1 MATENLKFK
10 IELFATFWDKP
21 PSCDI
26 LVGDQQLWSGEIKGT
41 KDKPDLIEFT
51 APLEEGKSH
60 SLLLK
65 RYGKDGKQCVVNDK
79 GDILKDQLLHISRI
93 EIDEIDIGSLVY
105 EGVYTPEYPEPWAS
119 QQAKAGIELPKDFKN
134 VTEMGHNGTW
144 KFTFESPF
152 YMWLLENLY

>member
-1 MATENLKFK
+1 MATEELNFKLK
-10 IELFATFWDKP
+10 LYATYWDKA

-41 KDKPDLIEFT
+41 KDKPNIIEFT
-51 APLEEGKSH
+51 VQLEEGKSH

-79 GDILKDQLLHISRI
+79 GDILKDQLLHISEI
-93 EIDEIDIGSLVY
+93 EIDDINIGSLVY
-105 EGVYTPEYPEPWAS
+105 EGIYTPEYPEPWAS
-119 QQAKAGIELPKDFKN
+119 QQAKAGVELPKDFKN
-134 VTEMGHNGTW
+134 VKEMGHNGTW
-144 KFTFESPF
+144 TFSFASPF